1 MGMGLLAAGALS
13 GLGQAGLN
21 IGQQMVKSALDESER
36 EYLMGRQKAFNLEQK
51 REEIAMKDE
60 AETSSRTRMMNDI
73 NAEKELLVGKKT
85 SPLYDEASQKIGLL
99 SHLSEDEKAAALD
112 AVSQNKGAEQGKLRG
127 DLRTTIEA
135 GINTGHIAPE
145 KAAGLLKSDTSNDV
159 KLAIAEGR
167 INQLQDYLT
176 FQRDKLATTDNTK
189 RRGQDM
195 RAETAENG
203 QAARGASKQSGS
215 SGIAQEKWDEAKIDK
230 HMARQAQFYKF
241 NDPLTS
247 KPETNSEARGAYSS
261 LIKRLGPEKADQ
273 LMLAA
278 KTEAEAAA
286 MGDDQ
291 SIDFSKFNTEY
302 TQRMRAFA
310 SRLSG
315 RK

>member
-51 REEIAMKDE
+51 REEITMKDE

-85 SPLYDEASQKIGLL
+85 SPLHDEASQKIGLL

-195 RAETAENG
+195 RAETAANG
-203 QAARGASKQSGS
+203 QAARAEGGAGKSNSDDKAWESTAKEYNKFFVGKDETGNEQLDAVGKSAFRRMMSMNRPSGVS
-215 SGIAQEKWDEAKIDK
+215 AE
-230 HMARQAQFYKF
+230 
-241 NDPLTS
+241 
-247 KPETNSEARGAYSS
+247 
-261 LIKRLGPEKADQ
+261 
-273 LMLAA
+273 
-278 KTEAEAAA
+278 EAA
-286 MGDDQ
+286 DDAVNAIQ
-291 SIDFSKFNTEY
+291 TVRRKSTVAGSLDKDLYSQNLE
-302 TQRMRAFA
+302 
-310 SRLSG
+310 RLFKP
-315 RK
+315 RQNK